1 MAVRVNTLGKSA
13 IINRQLNSAYDIVEY
28 VADNLPLLI
37 STANKITLI
46 GNIDIVN
53 DHVLNSDI
61 HISDEEREFLN
72 KLKTIDF
79 DNINSSEFEDLR
91 THLEILRDNLYQEIT
106 EERNRAILSEL
117 ELSNRIDAIVIPEE
131 FDPTTL
137 SEVARTGNYDDLINK
152 PVIDTELALTDNAVT
167 NRAIKAAIDNK
178 MDKVILAKVAH
189 TGNYSDLAGKPVIED
204 IAIEGN
210 TNAMSSGG
218 VFNILNDIANVVNNI
233 YSRPLSDEKIQEA
246 VERGR
251 LL

>member
-37 STANKITLI
+37 SAANKVTLI
-46 GNIDIVN
+46 ENIDIVN
-53 DHVLNSDI
+53 DHIFKSDI

-79 DNINSSEFEDLR
+79 DNINSSEFEGLR
-91 THLEILRDNLYQEIT
+91 THLETLRDNLYQEIT
-106 EERNRAILSEL
+106 NERNRAILSEL
-117 ELSNRIDAIVIPEE
+117 ELSDRIDAIVIPEE

-137 SEVARTGNYDDLINK
+137 SEVARTGNYDDLLNK
-152 PVIDTELALTDNAVT
+152 PVIDTELGLTKNAVT
-167 NRAIKAAIDNK
+167 NEAVTLELNNK
-178 MDKVILAKVAH
+178 MDKVILAKVAK
-189 TGNYSDLAGKPVIED
+189 TGKYKDLVGKPVIENE
-204 IAIEGN
+204 AIEN
-210 TNAMSSGG
+210 STNAISSGG
-218 VFNILNDIANVVNNI
+218 VFKLINEFSNIVGQV
-233 YSRPLSDEKIQEA
+233 YSRPLSNEKIQEA

>member
-28 VADNLPLLI
+28 VADNLPLLVDI
-37 STANKITLI
+37 ANKITLI
-46 GNIDIVN
+46 DNIDVVQ
-53 DHVLNSDI
+53 DHLLKSEI
-61 HISDEEREFLN
+61 HLSTEDREFLE

-79 DNINSSEFEDLR
+79 ENINSSEFEALR
-91 THLEILRDNLYQEIT
+91 THLETLHDNLYQEIT

-117 ELSNRIDAIVIPEE
+117 KLSDRIDAIVIPEE

-137 SEVARTGNYDDLINK
+137 AEVARTGNYDDLLNK
-152 PVIDTELALTDNAVT
+152 PVIDTELGLSKNAVT
-167 NRAIKAAIDNK
+167 NEAITVALNNK
-178 MDKVILAKVAH
+178 MDKTILAKVAK
-189 TGNYSDLAGKPVIED
+189 TGNYKDLAGKPVIED
-204 IAIEGN
+204 MAIENN

-218 VFNILNDIANVVNNI
+218 VFKILNDFTTVVNNI
-233 YSRPLSDEKIQEA
+233 HSRPLSDEKIREA

>member
-28 VADNLPLLI
+28 VADNLPLLVGI
-37 STANKITLI
+37 ANKITLI
-46 GNIDIVN
+46 DNVDVVQ
-53 DHVLNSDI
+53 DHLLKSEI
-61 HISDEEREFLN
+61 HLSTEDREFLD

-79 DNINSSEFEDLR
+79 ENINSSEFESLR
-91 THLEILRDNLYQEIT
+91 THLETLRDNLYQEIT
-106 EERNRAILSEL
+106 DEQNRAILREL

-152 PVIDTELALTDNAVT
+152 PVIDTELALTDNAVI
-167 NRAIKAAIDNK
+167 NRAIKTAIDNK

-189 TGNYSDLAGKPVIED
+189 TGNYKDLAGKPVIENE
-204 IAIEGN
+204 AIEGN

-218 VFNILNDIANVVNNI
+218 VFKILNDITTVVNNI
-233 YSRPLSDEKIQEA
+233 YSRPLSDEKIREA